1 MSPRIADGIKR
12 VSLRKHAV
20 SAKRTSKK
28 EFEHIHS
35 EVVDMTQLATAR
47 KNKATKPPVKLPG
60 IPTHTAESVVRSDF
74 KSGPIPADRPP
85 IYSIS
90 INVDWENMPLQ
101 EARNFYEALSKEYE
115 KAGRILNERATT
127 RQPDQ
132 FNCFMAGKPGCC
144 KIGTAHTGRPR
155 FIDLSY
161 KAPKGGYKDLLTNQ
175 HTPEGL
181 TVPVNICSELCFHR
195 YNEILIAERRERN
208 NPAVNG

>member
-20 SAKRTSKK
+20 SVKRTSKK

-35 EVVDMTQLATAR
+35 EVVDMTQAAVHSRSQAKRVAAMKGAKLPVATVP
-47 KNKATKPPVKLPG
+47 PPVQQN
-60 IPTHTAESVVRSDF
+60 TDAVRDDGKVPYTIHIF
-74 KSGPIPADRPP
+74 
-85 IYSIS
+85 
-90 INVDWENMPLQ
+90 VDWENMPLQ
-101 EARNFYEALSKEYE
+101 EARNYYERLSKEYE